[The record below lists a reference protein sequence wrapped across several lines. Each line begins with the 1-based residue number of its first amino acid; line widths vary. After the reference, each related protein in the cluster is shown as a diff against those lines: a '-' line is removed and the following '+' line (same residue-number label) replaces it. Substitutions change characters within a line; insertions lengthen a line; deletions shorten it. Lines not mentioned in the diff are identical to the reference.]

1 MTKLSTLF
9 INQLELTLHLG
20 WPENEIL
27 KKQTVLLDIEIQFAK
42 PPIACISDQLDD
54 TICYSKLIQ
63 AIRDHILPKHF
74 HLIEHLSHSIYQLI
88 KPMASDPS
96 KIIIH
101 ITKHPKIPAYTGSVR
116 FSYGDTTSA

>member
-1 MTKLSTLF
+1 MTKLLSTLF

-54 TICYSKLIQ
+54 TLCYSKLIQ
-63 AIRDHILPKHF
+63 LIRDHILPKHF
-74 HLIEHLSHSIYQLI
+74 HLIEHLSYSIYQLI
-88 KPMASDPS
+88 KPLVPNPS
-96 KIIIH
+96 KMIVH
-101 ITKHPKIPAYTGSVR
+101 ITKHPKIPNYTGAVR
-116 FSYGDTTSA
+116 FSYGDTA